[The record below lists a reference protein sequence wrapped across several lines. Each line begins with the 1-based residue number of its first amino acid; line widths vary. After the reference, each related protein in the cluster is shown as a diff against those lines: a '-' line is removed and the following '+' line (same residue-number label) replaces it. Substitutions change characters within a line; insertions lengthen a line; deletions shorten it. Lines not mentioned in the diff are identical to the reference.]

1 MNLPNWL
8 FTSFLI
14 FALCLSDR
22 SVDPA
27 IGAPWNVYPVKCVAY
42 FSGAEPIPLG
52 RLFLPY

>member
-14 FALCLSDR
+14 FALCLSER

-27 IGAPWNVYPVKCVAY
+27 IGALPAQWNV
-42 FSGAEPIPLG
+42 FSV
-52 RLFLPY
+52 LFHRGGMFTP